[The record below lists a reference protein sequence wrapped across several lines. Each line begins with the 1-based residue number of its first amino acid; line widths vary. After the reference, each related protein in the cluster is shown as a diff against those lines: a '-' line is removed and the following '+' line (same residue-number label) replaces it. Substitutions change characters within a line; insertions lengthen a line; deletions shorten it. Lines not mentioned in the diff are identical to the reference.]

1 MTVSL
6 WLGWYRA
13 GAEAIKTLEHA
24 VHHHFWERFW
34 GRGANVGIHTEAND
48 RPVVQL
54 GAGVTRQEFPQ
65 GAPAAGLG
73 VCREM
78 SKSQEFQ

>member
-54 GAGVTRQEFPQ
+54 GAV
-65 GAPAAGLG
+65 
-73 VCREM
+73 
-78 SKSQEFQ
+78 

>member
-24 VHHHFWERFW
+24 VHHHFWERFC
-34 GRGANVGIHTEAND
+34 GGDSEGEGAS
-48 RPVVQL
+48 R
-54 GAGVTRQEFPQ
+54 
-65 GAPAAGLG
+65 
-73 VCREM
+73 
-78 SKSQEFQ
+78 